1 MRIVLVCIRLK
12 GTRIGDN
19 ARLSIVRFMHGGS
32 DMIFSTAR
40 VTTQHASRYL
50 TRLSKHWR
58 HRFAV
63 EYTAEQARI
72 PFAADRVCLLQAD
85 PDGLSIE
92 LEAPDHEAA

>member
-1 MRIVLVCIRLK
+1 
-12 GTRIGDN
+12 
-19 ARLSIVRFMHGGS
+19 
-32 DMIFSTAR
+32 MIFSTAR

-92 LEAPDHEAA
+92 LEAPDHEAADALQQVVADHLLRMADRDELSPLEWKQV